1 MISGYRGRAVG
12 FAKWAA
18 AIATVVAVWSVTD
31 APSTRRLRNVYE
43 VSETRVTRFPAV
55 LSR

>member
-18 AIATVVAVWSVTD
+18 ALATVVAVWSMTD
-31 APSTRRLRNVYE
+31 GPSNVATAQGRGGAAAAAAAAP
-43 VSETRVTRFPAV
+43 VSRSA
-55 LSR
+55 